1 MIFVSS
7 LEILKRIFMELLAVT
22 QIQRARRAQTPA
34 FYLTQILNVV
44 LEHFRLVFCLCS
56 WFLVFSVL

>member
-1 MIFVSS
+1 
-7 LEILKRIFMELLAVT
+7 MELLTVT
-22 QIQRARRAQTPA
+22 QIQRAPRAQA
-34 FYLTQILNVV
+34 LVFYLTQSLNVV